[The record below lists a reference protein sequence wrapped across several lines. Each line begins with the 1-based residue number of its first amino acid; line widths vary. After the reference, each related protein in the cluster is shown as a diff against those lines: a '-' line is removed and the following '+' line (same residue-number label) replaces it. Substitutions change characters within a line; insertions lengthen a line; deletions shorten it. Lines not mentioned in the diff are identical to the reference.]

1 VDKDT
6 YLQTTE
12 SMQSDYTLVMPF
24 LVKALL
30 DNRKRYEEMVAAEG
44 EDAVFAREPKARGY
58 LRDRS
63 GYRLFDRRE
72 ELVGRLTGDV
82 QSNRDWLLK
91 SLKY

>member
-1 VDKDT
+1 
-6 YLQTTE
+6 
-12 SMQSDYTLVMPF
+12 
-24 LVKALL
+24 
-30 DNRKRYEEMVAAEG
+30 MVAAEG
-44 EDAVFAREPKARGY
+44 EDAVFAREPKAPGY